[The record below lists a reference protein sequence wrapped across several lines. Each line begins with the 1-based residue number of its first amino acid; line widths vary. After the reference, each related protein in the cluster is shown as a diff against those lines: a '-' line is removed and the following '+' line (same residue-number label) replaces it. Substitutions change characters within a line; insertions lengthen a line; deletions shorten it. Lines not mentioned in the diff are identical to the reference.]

1 MITFNL
7 RAIYNW
13 AVQNNMFFNSQKFH
27 SICYIFTRKT
37 SLFTKSLV
45 SFCDYEGLTCVNL
58 ISNAQQFTYVSD
70 MNGSKSL
77 IDHFIISDN
86 LLNYANTSDARDDID
101 NHSDHLPITMYL
113 HISIPIKKIASCNY
127 CSYLNLNGFV
137 NEMLQKYQYE
147 LDQHLGSI
155 PVSEFM
161 CDHMH
166 DNNKY
171 QIQLLHDHLIH
182 SCMLAAERTIPFTK
196 PHAKR
201 NRNKAGWN
209 EHVIK
214 EFDHALHRHRLYLQN
229 G

>member
-1 MITFNL
+1 
-7 RAIYNW
+7 
-13 AVQNNMFFNSQKFH
+13 
-27 SICYIFTRKT
+27 
-37 SLFTKSLV
+37 
-45 SFCDYEGLTCVNL
+45 
-58 ISNAQQFTYVSD
+58 

-86 LLNYANTSDARDDID
+86 LLNYANTSDVRDDID

-113 HISIPIKKIASCNY
+113 HISIPMKKIASCNTRLFLPKPKWF
-127 CSYLNLNGFV
+127 CVN

-166 DNNKY
+166 DNYKY

-196 PHAKR
+196 PHTKQ
-201 NRNKAGWN
+201 NRNKVGWN
-209 EHVIK
+209 EHVRK
-214 EFDHALHRHRLYLQN
+214 EFDHALHWHRLYLQN
-229 G
+229 GRPQSGYIFEMRKFTRSIYHRKVKQILKS